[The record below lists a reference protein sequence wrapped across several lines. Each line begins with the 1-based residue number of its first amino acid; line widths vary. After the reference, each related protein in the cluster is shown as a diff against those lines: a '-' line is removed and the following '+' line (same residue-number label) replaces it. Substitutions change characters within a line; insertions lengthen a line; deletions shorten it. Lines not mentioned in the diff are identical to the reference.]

1 MGFKFGCFCV
11 IIIRSF
17 DHVLLL
23 RIWVDSSERKWW
35 FQYEVPFIFFLLGLV
50 MICVFLQLFL
60 DCDLVCLVA
69 EKTLGIWMEIRFL
82 ISGFL
87 FRVNEQKKKFQIFFI
102 HIP

>member
-1 MGFKFGCFCV
+1 
-11 IIIRSF
+11 
-17 DHVLLL
+17 
-23 RIWVDSSERKWW
+23 
-35 FQYEVPFIFFLLGLV
+35 

-87 FRVNEQKKKFQIFFI
+87 FRVNGQKKKFQIFFI

>member
-1 MGFKFGCFCV
+1 M

-23 RIWVDSSERKWW
+23 RIWVDSSKRKWW